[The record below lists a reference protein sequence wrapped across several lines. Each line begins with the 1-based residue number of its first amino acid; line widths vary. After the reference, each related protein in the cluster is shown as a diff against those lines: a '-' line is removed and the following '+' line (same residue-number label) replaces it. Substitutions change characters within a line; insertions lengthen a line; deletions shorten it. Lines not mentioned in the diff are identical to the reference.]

1 MRAGWARNLARWR
14 HLGNVPR
21 VNRVQS
27 IRQHRNVVYC
37 SWRVRLAQ
45 LGAHQL
51 IRCNVT
57 FNRDG
62 KAFLPFEE
70 ARELV
75 RGIGLES

>member
-1 MRAGWARNLARWR
+1 M
-14 HLGNVPR
+14 
-21 VNRVQS
+21 
-27 IRQHRNVVYC
+27 
-37 SWRVRLAQ
+37 AQ

-57 FNRDG
+57 LNRDG

-75 RGIGLES
+75 RGIGLESQEVREPSPEQSRKKRPGD

>member
-1 MRAGWARNLARWR
+1 M
-14 HLGNVPR
+14 
-21 VNRVQS
+21 
-27 IRQHRNVVYC
+27 
-37 SWRVRLAQ
+37 AQ

-51 IRCNVT
+51 IRCIVT
-57 FNRDG
+57 FIQQDG